1 MDETGQ
7 LLLKYVL
14 DLQLDSESWWQIDGL
29 TQSWFPSPPSV
40 ADLMLSYPEH
50 LQTVTPTG
58 LPTDIMVETPTVTP
72 AQTLIII
79 STDTPTETPTTTPAD
94 APTP

>member
-29 TQSWFPSPPSV
+29 TQAWFPSPPSE
-40 ADLMLSYPEH
+40 ADLMTSYPEYF
-50 LQTVTPTG
+50 QTVTPTE
-58 LPTDIMVETPTVTP
+58 LPTDIMIETPTVTP
-72 AQTLIII
+72 AHTSTITP
-79 STDTPTETPTTTPAD
+79 TDTSTEAPTSTPAD